1 MLVEHLWSY
10 SSGWKHQSYV
20 LLKRHFCL
28 DVNFEFFPEFD
39 LIFKGSDA
47 LERKGAYYT
56 FSDMDHPITKLMQ
69 SPYKVPRRSN
79 VLISLSTRQVLFD
92 KSHFCNTF

>member
-1 MLVEHLWSY
+1 METS
-10 SSGWKHQSYV
+10 V
-20 LLKRHFCL
+20 LEAMFCL
-28 DVNFEFFPEFD
+28 EDTFAWMLISNFFPEFD